1 VKLLKRLLYV
11 VVALG
16 LVAAYLV
23 GGVFEVA
30 PDEEAAVLRLG
41 RYVRTLGPGLHW
53 RALVLEKIEKRV
65 VTVTQREE
73 FGYRTVDPG
82 PPPKYED
89 VLEEQRTLTGDE
101 NLVNIQFVLQYRIL
115 DLSEFLFRV
124 ATPEV
129 VIRDVAEASVRE
141 IVARRPVD
149 DALTKSRA
157 LVALEAQ
164 ERIQET
170 LDRYGVGVKVQSVQ
184 LQDVEPP
191 DQVKAAFAEVN
202 SADQDRERLIL
213 EARGYAAEVV
223 PRARGEAEEVLNQA
237 RGYRESRVLRSRGE
251 ASRFTQLLEEYRKAP
266 EVTRERLYLET
277 LEEVLPRVEIVII
290 EGAPGESV
298 LPYLPLGRRRGLP

>member
-1 VKLLKRLLYV
+1 MKLLQRLVYV
-11 VVALG
+11 VVTLG
-16 LVAAYLV
+16 LVAVYAI
-23 GGVFEVA
+23 GGIFEVA
-30 PDEEAAVLRLG
+30 PDEEAVVLRLG
-41 RYVRTLGPGLHW
+41 RYMRTVGPGLHW
-53 RALVLEKIEKRV
+53 HALGLERLEKRV

-115 DLSEFLFRV
+115 DLSDFLFRV

-157 LVALEAQ
+157 LVAREAE

-170 LDRYGVGVKVQSVQ
+170 LDRYGVGVTVQSVQ

-202 SADQDRERLIL
+202 SAEQDRERLIL

-237 RGYRESRVLRSRGE
+237 RGYRESRVLRARGE

-277 LEEVLPRVEIVII
+277 IEEVLPRVEIVII
-290 EGAPGESV
+290 EGTPGENV
-298 LPYLPLGRRRGLP
+298 LPYLPLGQRRGQP

>member
-89 VLEEQRTLTGDE
+89 VLEEQRTLT
-101 NLVNIQFVLQYRIL
+101 V
-115 DLSEFLFRV
+115 RV
-124 ATPEV
+124 ATPKV